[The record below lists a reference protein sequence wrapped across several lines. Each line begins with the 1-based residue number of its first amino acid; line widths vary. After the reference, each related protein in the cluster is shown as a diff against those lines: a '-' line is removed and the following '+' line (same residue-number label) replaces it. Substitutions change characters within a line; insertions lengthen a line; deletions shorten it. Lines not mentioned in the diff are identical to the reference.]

1 MKFTRRKPLLE
12 HQNKPHTVP
21 CNLCDLI
28 FTNEIVLE
36 DHLNTDHDIKST
48 SPPPP
53 KKFKVMK
60 DVGKEKEEDK
70 GGKSK
75 GLTKGEKAKKEPSK
89 GKNKM
94 KKSPS
99 PETDTVCEVSI
110 GYKVKRSLDFLN
122 CVLYPTLNVAGLST
136 ELCF

>member
-1 MKFTRRKPLLE
+1 MLE

-36 DHLNTDHDIKST
+36 DHMSTDHDIKST

-53 KKFKVMK
+53 KKLKVMK
-60 DVGKEKEEDK
+60 DAGKVKEEDK

-75 GLTKGEKAKKEPSK
+75 VSTKGEKAKKEPSK

-110 GYKVKRSLDFLN
+110 GHKVK
-122 CVLYPTLNVAGLST
+122 
-136 ELCF
+136 